1 MPIINTIRKWYPSG
15 GSPSVYFTNNNFNIT
30 NGNTTV
36 SMPVGSNVQANQ
48 QGQGPV
54 SCGFVRVKTEAV
66 GTLNVGNG
74 NLFPNAALIRI
85 LNIWGDDGNS
95 NTVQLYAG
103 DGSAAA
109 ANQNIDEIF
118 EFSCDMLLQ
127 NVNIAINVT
136 NINSLG
142 NAVMSVEVAAGP

>member
-1 MPIINTIRKWYPSG
+1 MPIINTIKGWYTGG
-15 GSPSVYFTNNNFNIT
+15 GSSSVYFSNQNFNIT

-36 SMPVGSNVQANQ
+36 SMPVGSNVQNNQ
-48 QGQGPV
+48 IGQGPV
-54 SCGFVRVKTEAV
+54 RVGYVRVKTEQV
-66 GTLNVGNG
+66 GTLVNTG
-74 NLFPNAALIRI
+74 NLYPNAAIIRI

-127 NVNIAINVT
+127 NVNIAINIT
-136 NINSLG
+136 NINSTG

>member
-1 MPIINTIRKWYPSG
+1 
-15 GSPSVYFTNNNFNIT
+15 VYFTNNNINVT
-30 NGNTTV
+30 NGNTTL
-36 SMPVGSNVQANQ
+36 SMPVGSNVQTNQ

-54 SCGFVRVKTEAV
+54 RVGFVRIKTEQV
-66 GTLNVGNG
+66 GTLINTG
-74 NLFPNAALIRI
+74 NLYPNASLIRV

-103 DGSAAA
+103 DGSASA

-127 NVNIAINVT
+127 NVNIAINCT
-136 NINSLG
+136 NINSTG
-142 NAVMSVEVAAGP
+142 NAVVSVEVAAGP

>member
-1 MPIINTIRKWYPSG
+1 MPIINTIRGWYAGG
-15 GSPSVYFTNNNFNIT
+15 GSPSVYFSNQNFNIT

-36 SMPVGSNVQANQ
+36 SMPVGSNVQTNQ
-48 QGQGPV
+48 SGQGPV
-54 SCGFVRVKTEAV
+54 RVGFVRVKTEQV
-66 GTLNVGNG
+66 GTLINTG
-74 NLFPNAALIRI
+74 NLYPNAALIRI

-103 DGSAAA
+103 DGAAAA

-127 NVNIAINVT
+127 NVNVAINVT
-136 NINSLG
+136 NINSTG

>member
-1 MPIINTIRKWYPSG
+1 MPIINTVRNWYPSG

-30 NGNTTV
+30 NGNTIV
-36 SMPVGSNVQANQ
+36 SMPVGSNVQTNQ
-48 QGQGPV
+48 QGMGPV
-54 SCGFVRVKTEAV
+54 RCGFVRVKTEAV
-66 GTLNVGNG
+66 GTLINTG
-74 NLFPNAALIRI
+74 NLYPNAALIRI

-103 DGSAAA
+103 DGAAAA

-118 EFSCDMLLQ
+118 EFNCDMLLQ

-136 NINSLG
+136 NINATG